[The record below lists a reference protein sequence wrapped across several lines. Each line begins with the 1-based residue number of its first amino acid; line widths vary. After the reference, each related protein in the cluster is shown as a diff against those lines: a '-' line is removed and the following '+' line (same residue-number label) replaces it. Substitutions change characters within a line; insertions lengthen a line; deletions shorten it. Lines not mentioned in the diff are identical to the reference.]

1 VGEVPEKIDEISR
14 NMPIVIYCDSGY
26 KSSIAAS
33 ILKKEGY
40 RDVTSVLGSMNAWMK
55 AGYPVVKD

>member
-1 VGEVPEKIDEISR
+1 
-14 NMPIVIYCDSGY
+14 MPKVIYCDAGN

-40 RDVTSVLGSMNAWMK
+40 HDVTSVLGSMNAWMK
-55 AGYPVVKD
+55 AGYPVVRD